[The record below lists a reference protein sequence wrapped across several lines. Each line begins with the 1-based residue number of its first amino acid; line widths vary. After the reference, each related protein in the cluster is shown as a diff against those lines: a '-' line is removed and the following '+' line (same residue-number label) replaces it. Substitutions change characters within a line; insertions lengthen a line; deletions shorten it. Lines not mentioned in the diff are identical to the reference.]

1 MSKKK
6 EIETAS
12 EEMTPEE
19 IQAGDSE
26 NAERRNR
33 KSDRE
38 RNGKSDRE
46 RNRKRNGKRNSI

>member
-26 NAERRNR
+26 NAEQ
-33 KSDRE
+33 K
-38 RNGKSDRE
+38 KQ
-46 RNRKRNGKRNSI
+46 KK